1 MATVQQ
7 HYEIEQFL
15 YHEARLLERR
25 CFNEWLELLTED
37 IVYWIPNA
45 GEDGEASDDA
55 VIAYENLAALRAR
68 ATRSLDPSNPTQM
81 PPPRTKYFITNVAI
95 AEESRD
101 FLRVRASLLL
111 YVSRKSGLE
120 AHPISCEYRLRPT
133 AAGLRIAF
141 KKVYLISNN
150 QPLSALPL
158 I

>member
-7 HYEIEQFL
+7 HYEIEQIL
-15 YHEARLLERR
+15 YHEAWLLERR
-25 CFNEWLELLTED
+25 RFNEWLELLTED

-101 FLRVRASLLL
+101 FLRVRAPLALCFAEIRARSPPDFVRVPAASDSRRPTHSFQESLLDL
-111 YVSRKSGLE
+111 
-120 AHPISCEYRLRPT
+120 
-133 AAGLRIAF
+133 
-141 KKVYLISNN
+141 
-150 QPLSALPL
+150 
-158 I
+158 